1 MDDSRKIAMTSTSAY
16 LTFTGTLAE
25 QANIALWQKL
35 LYVGKIFAVTDG
47 VITGFFDKNANPDK
61 A

>member
-25 QANIALWQKL
+25 QANNALWQKATFRENL
-35 LYVGKIFAVTDG
+35 LNQAE
-47 VITGFFDKNANPDK
+47 
-61 A
+61 